1 MKIKNKLTVTRGEEG
16 DNRERSRRV
25 KSRNMNRGPMDKD
38 DGEEGRLN
46 VGDEGRWVRPWR
58 VMGVK

>member
-1 MKIKNKLTVTRGEEG
+1 MTREEEG

-25 KSRNMNRGPMDKD
+25 KSRNTNRGPMDTD

-46 VGDEGRWVRPWR
+46 VGDGGGWVRPQR